1 MIAEEA
7 AAIAGEAVA
16 DKKCFLC
23 SRRLIQMESASFFQE
38 WLIHFIVGD
47 QRAAGS
53 RKINCRGNCRLPA
66 MICCQWLLICE
77 R

>member
-23 SRRLIQMESASFFQE
+23 SRRLIQMILASCFLGIAYHLWHVIGE
-38 WLIHFIVGD
+38 LLD
-47 QRAAGS
+47 
-53 RKINCRGNCRLPA
+53 RGK
-66 MICCQWLLICE
+66 
-77 R
+77 